1 MSHFLHRKPAVLAT
15 CFVIMESVFVCCCF
29 TEKRD
34 YPPPPGH
41 YMYVEASSHRRGQ
54 KAQLISPSQPSTA
67 GACLR
72 FWYHMYG
79 STMGTFNLYLRQ
91 GGQITN
97 TIFSMSGNQG
107 NRWIQAELTVKSP
120 SSSWQVSWCRGG
132 VACFLVFLS

>member
-1 MSHFLHRKPAVLAT
+1 
-15 CFVIMESVFVCCCF
+15 
-29 TEKRD
+29 
-34 YPPPPGH
+34 
-41 YMYVEASSHRRGQ
+41 MYVEASTRHQGQ

-79 STMGTFNLYLRQ
+79 STMGSFHVYLRQ

-97 TIFSMSGNQG
+97 TIFNMSGNQG

-120 SSSWQVSWCRGG
+120 LSTWQVSCIAINSPFFYSVKRWASIFNMAFELYWGKQ
-132 VACFLVFLS
+132 FVFFKL